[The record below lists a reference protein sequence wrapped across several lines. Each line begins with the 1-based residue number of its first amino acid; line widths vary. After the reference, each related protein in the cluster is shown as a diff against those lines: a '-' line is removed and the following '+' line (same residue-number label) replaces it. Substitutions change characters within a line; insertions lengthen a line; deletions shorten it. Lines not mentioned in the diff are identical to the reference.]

1 MDSDGIE
8 NEWLLS
14 SDDVNAKH
22 IHGLPMEYVESGI
35 APEDY
40 LPVLALFLKWVTI
53 IQGML
58 DAGDVSGLKFAL
70 GFFYTQLT
78 PDIDMAHMLGDES
91 MNVKG
96 QIESLSDWLF
106 NPECKHPKSNLQ
118 CEFFYEGTSYY
129 KRDFSHLVY
138 VLNAG
143 FLGEWFGAGWI
154 GDWEGP
160 EDMDNDGVYE
170 NDGTHADANRKRL
183 LDQLMNMVPFSNVQI
198 RYPMIKND
206 YFDADESVDMTYLN
220 GDLDLQIT
228 AVSEREDLKC
238 EEPFSSSD
246 AATPMCAKR
255 RLGYYNAA
263 PLTESN
269 EGCTYPCNT
278 SDRGKSYKDLYLEES
293 AWVSSGAEF
302 GDYDFPQFSSL
313 NLYVDTGRLAENNC
327 TSQFLD
333 TSIEQSPTEMCY
345 NLDYDMNVPDRENAY
360 DDGTYG
366 CVDTR
371 YYFKSGATYRQY
383 EAKDKQICGS
393 DVYSMYAVP
402 GRKSGNEGGE
412 CDDIGAC
419 NDKLVCFNPEIYPC
433 PVSQSD
439 DVTPS
444 PSPTPTTLPSIC
456 IPQAH
461 CVPNGRG
468 IESLFRERHLSHIKG
483 TNRLNYPN
491 QPMLLYLEAQPW
503 WDSIL
508 LRLGYRLLVTNSKVE
523 WHTEGSTDG
532 LLVDVD
538 LLNVG
543 YAAPV
548 NSRTAYVTLD
558 NADQAGDTPYE
569 FATSWDVRDLQPS
582 CALDELENVGTCDTG
597 ELPVSGVRWLIE
609 RSELVEIPTGCYNV
623 GIWLPD
629 RDERLRDR
637 PEYAIR
643 LAGRSTWR
651 TNGINVI
658 HTIGLPNADACAVES
673 SGP

>member
-1 MDSDGIE
+1 MKRSFLRPRLLAMLAAPALLLAGQAQAGYYSVLHSTADIGPITTGAAIAVAMPAVDNGRIQITRIRLTTTKSAALDYRFRSARESSAVGDTRQVSTWTCDLPGCSDVFTSDPLEPRHQRDHVHHGGVPGRPRPGDRQRARAAHPAHPVAQHGDHLHLRPQPERRRGAEHRGRLELRCTGLRDGVRGGRGERRAGVRRPEPVARAAAGQPALSLVSLNVNLDYFKKFLFIQESGDMDSDGIE

-35 APEDY
+35 APDDY

-58 DAGDVSGLKFAL
+58 DAGEVSGLKFAL

-118 CEFFYEGTSYY
+118 CEFFYEGTSYF

-345 NLDYDMNVPDRENAY
+345 NCLLY
-360 DDGTYG
+360 T
-366 CVDTR
+366 
-371 YYFKSGATYRQY
+371 
-383 EAKDKQICGS
+383 
-393 DVYSMYAVP
+393 
-402 GRKSGNEGGE
+402 
-412 CDDIGAC
+412 
-419 NDKLVCFNPEIYPC
+419 
-433 PVSQSD
+433 
-439 DVTPS
+439 S
-444 PSPTPTTLPSIC
+444 PSP
-456 IPQAH
+456 
-461 CVPNGRG
+461 
-468 IESLFRERHLSHIKG
+468 
-483 TNRLNYPN
+483 
-491 QPMLLYLEAQPW
+491 
-503 WDSIL
+503 
-508 LRLGYRLLVTNSKVE
+508 
-523 WHTEGSTDG
+523 
-532 LLVDVD
+532 
-538 LLNVG
+538 
-543 YAAPV
+543 
-548 NSRTAYVTLD
+548 
-558 NADQAGDTPYE
+558 
-569 FATSWDVRDLQPS
+569 RD
-582 CALDELENVGTCDTG
+582 
-597 ELPVSGVRWLIE
+597 
-609 RSELVEIPTGCYNV
+609 
-623 GIWLPD
+623 
-629 RDERLRDR
+629 
-637 PEYAIR
+637 
-643 LAGRSTWR
+643 
-651 TNGINVI
+651 
-658 HTIGLPNADACAVES
+658 
-673 SGP
+673 